1 MIPEAIF
8 FLQTLVGAI
17 IFGISAIHFY
27 WVFGGKWGLSVALPE
42 PVGQSKSFPK
52 PGPFLT
58 ILVALAFLL
67 MSLIVFG
74 AQILPFSENQI
85 YYLRIAIGIVF
96 LLRSIG
102 DFKYFGFFRKIKST
116 NFSKFDTQFFT
127 PLSFFIGFVL
137 ILISLLK

>member
-1 MIPEAIF
+1 MSSEIIF
-8 FLQTLVGAI
+8 LMQTLVGAI

-42 PVGQSKSFPK
+42 PVDLSKSFPK

-58 ILVALAFLL
+58 ILVALAFLI

-74 AQILPFSENQI
+74 AKILPFTEKQI
-85 YYLRIAIGIVF
+85 YYLRIAIGMVF
-96 LLRSIG
+96 LLRSLG
-102 DFKYFGFFRKIKST
+102 DFKYFGFFRKIKNT

-137 ILISLLK
+137 LLTTLWK